1 MKNNIKELRKDR
13 KLRQEDLAEKLG
25 VTRQTIIAIENNKYD
40 PTLELAMK
48 ISELC
53 IPVSMKVKGF
63 VRSRMRESRTY
74 GSVRGGYRKVS
85 VYSIVNQRI
94 RIRII

>member
-1 MKNNIKELRKDR
+1 MKMKNNIKELRKNK

-48 ISELC
+48 ISEFFGL
-53 IPVSMKVKGF
+53 
-63 VRSRMRESRTY
+63 
-74 GSVRGGYRKVS
+74 SVNDIFHLK
-85 VYSIVNQRI
+85 
-94 RIRII
+94 